1 MRVGETPVPIPNTMV
16 KTDAADNT
24 WLETA
29 WEDRWLPDLLKNLSV
44 MRCKKK
50 VSCMG
55 WPIRPGESG
64 TAESASRES
73 MLIPRTYLEN
83 FIQNQKRV
91 IL

>member
-1 MRVGETPVPIPNTMV
+1 
-16 KTDAADNT
+16 
-24 WLETA
+24 
-29 WEDRWLPDLLKNLSV
+29 
-44 MRCKKK
+44 
-50 VSCMG
+50 MG

-73 MLIPRTYLEN
+73 MLIPRTYFEN